1 MKRLTTCISYSLIK
15 NLLKLVEK
23 AALTSV
29 NLDQAH
35 GESASPSSVRNKVRK
50 FLKAD
55 RRGVKK

>member
-35 GESASPSSVRNKVRK
+35 GESGSLGSVRIKVRK

>member
-35 GESASPSSVRNKVRK
+35 GESASLGLVRNKVRK